1 MPTPVFAAL
10 CAALGNNQ
18 CSIDVCSRF
27 HQEPLL
33 RGLGLG
39 GSHETLRA
47 INGVQRTTPEH
58 ATGLRCCNTI
68 FVYQCM
74 LIIQRRNCVYVYL
87 TCLSG
92 SVLPLRREWEVSA
105 GVLLE

>member
-1 MPTPVFAAL
+1 
-10 CAALGNNQ
+10 LGINQ

-58 ATGLRCCNTI
+58 ATGL
-68 FVYQCM
+68 
-74 LIIQRRNCVYVYL
+74 
-87 TCLSG
+87 
-92 SVLPLRREWEVSA
+92 
-105 GVLLE
+105 